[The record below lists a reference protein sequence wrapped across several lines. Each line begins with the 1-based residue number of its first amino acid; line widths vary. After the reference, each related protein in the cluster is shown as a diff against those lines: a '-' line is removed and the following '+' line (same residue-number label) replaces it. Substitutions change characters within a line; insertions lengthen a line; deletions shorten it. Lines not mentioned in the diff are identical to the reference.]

1 MNFGALQGSDYL
13 LKYGFILERLYQQS
27 YLNVYNEE
35 HCKSPKCPPYSRV
48 YTAQQYAAGGNHCV
62 ITQTTVHTEAPE
74 PPATPRAAQPLI
86 FAGRVICS
94 GI

>member
-35 HCKSPKCPPYSRV
+35 HCKSPKCPRTAE
-48 YTAQQYAAGGNHCV
+48 YTQHNSTQQVV
-62 ITQTTVHTEAPE
+62 IIV
-74 PPATPRAAQPLI
+74 
-86 FAGRVICS
+86 
-94 GI
+94 